1 MNIVALI
8 PEKHGDYFQYP
19 LEGYKLLY
27 GNPSKGEGLPRV
39 AK

>member
-19 LEGYKLLY
+19 LEGYKLL
-27 GNPSKGEGLPRV
+27 
-39 AK
+39 